1 MSASS
6 ASVDR
11 PYSIAWVAYDDA
23 STRSAHMPP
32 HHSRPAASA
41 NVQLELVTVT
51 SLNPPARTHSGRW
64 RPASASARLRVVNW
78 WYSSSHRDSRSLAG
92 DQKKAA

>member
-1 MSASS
+1 
-6 ASVDR
+6 
-11 PYSIAWVAYDDA
+11 
-23 STRSAHMPP
+23 MPP

-51 SLNPPARTHSGRW
+51 SLKPPARTHSGRW
-64 RPASASARLRVVNW
+64 RPASASARLRVVSW

-92 DQKKAA
+92 DQKNAGVVAVAHGEDAAGPQARGWPR